1 MSRRSAATER
11 MKDAAAAKNPQ
22 KPASLIEDDNI
33 RAASRGMPGERAAL
47 PPGSL
52 PKQTPDSQ
60 GDQNMDPLAPPA
72 DARAGRG
79 SPRDG

>member
-1 MSRRSAATER
+1 MAGRDNPSKR
-11 MKDAAAAKNPQ
+11 DAGAPASKNLR

-33 RAASRGMPGERAAL
+33 RAASRAMPGSRNPL

-60 GDQNMDPLAPPA
+60 GDQNMDPVVQP
-72 DARAGRG
+72 GRG
-79 SPRDG
+79 NPRGT